1 MMRRDEGEISMSMRI
16 LVVDDHLEAR
26 RTLRTFITA
35 QRKDWQVCAEASDG
49 AEAVEQVKALHPDVV
64 VLDLAMGG
72 LNGAAAAEQ
81 ISCESPNTIVLTTSL
96 YDARPLFPRLLSGG
110 VRGFIPKSRLGIDL
124 IPAIEAARKGKTW
137 FKPGQMH

>member
-96 YDARPLFPRLLSGG
+96 YDARPLFPRLLNGG

-137 FKPGQMH
+137 FKPSDKH